1 MMRIFSVNSDFR
13 IFEILTI
20 HVMKLKEIGI
30 IDLRRDKEGIIVPE
44 RETVKEGEWLTEW
57 QSRIE
62 FAQLNIRES
71 GIR

>member
-44 RETVKEGEWLTEW
+44 RETVKEGE
-57 QSRIE
+57 
-62 FAQLNIRES
+62 
-71 GIR
+71 